1 LRILLLLVLLL
12 SSVAICH
19 PGLAQAPNQ
28 RLILK
33 DGSYQVVTKYQ
44 KVGDRVRYFSAERGQ
59 WEELPENL
67 VDWAAT
73 ETYAKE
79 HKPGAQPAPEPA
91 TPVSPAIPE
100 AAAIDKEEQHAR
112 ARTPDVLPGLRL
124 PDQDGVWALDTFRD
138 QPELVALTQNSG
150 GVNRE
155 TGHNVLRS
163 TLNPLGGIQQSVQIP
178 GAESKIKLHVNEPA
192 LYVSITGV
200 DDNEA
205 DAAAVTVDT
214 HGAASVKD
222 KNGFSS
228 ANSNYAIVRVRSNFK
243 KDYRVV
249 SGIKIGMAGKVSQTE
264 DVIPTTAQVLPGNRW
279 VKLIPQQPLTIGDY
293 ALMEVLA
300 PGEVNLSVWDFRI
313 DPQGPDNKNA
323 LIPLQRSSDNDR

>member
-1 LRILLLLVLLL
+1 VLRILLLFVLLL
-12 SSVAICH
+12 SSLAL
-19 PGLAQAPNQ
+19 PGMAQAPNQ

-44 KVGDRVRYFSAERGQ
+44 KVGDRVRYYSAERGQ

-73 ETYAKE
+73 ATWANE

-100 AAAIDKEEQHAR
+100 AAAIDKEEQRAR
-112 ARTPDVLPGLRL
+112 ARTPYVLPGLRL
-124 PDQDGVWALDTFRD
+124 PDQDGVWALDTFHD
-138 QPELVALTQNSG
+138 QPELVALTQNAG

-163 TLNPLGGIQQSVQIP
+163 ALNPVGGIQQSVQIP
-178 GAESKIKLHVNEPA
+178 GAESKIKLHVNDPV

-200 DDNEA
+200 DDTEA

-222 KNGFSS
+222 KNSLSS

-249 SGIKIGMAGKVSQTE
+249 SGIKIGMGKVSQTE
-264 DVIPTTAQVLPGNRW
+264 DVIPATVQVLPGNRW
-279 VKLIPQQPLTIGDY
+279 VKLTPAQPLTIGDY

-300 PGEVNLSVWDFRI
+300 PGVVNLSVWDFRN

>member
-1 LRILLLLVLLL
+1 VRILLLLVLLL
-12 SSVAICH
+12 SSIALCH
-19 PGLAQAPNQ
+19 SGLAQVPNQ

-59 WEELPENL
+59 WEELPQNL

-79 HKPGAQPAPEPA
+79 HKPGAQPAAEPA

-124 PDQDGVWALDTFRD
+124 PDQDGVWALDTFHD

-178 GAESKIKLHVNEPA
+178 GAESKIRLHVNDPA

-205 DAAAVTVDT
+205 DAAAVTVET

-222 KNGFSS
+222 KNNTSS

-264 DVIPTTAQVLPGNRW
+264 DVIPTTVQVLPGNRW
-279 VKLIPQQPLTIGDY
+279 VKLTPQQPLTIGDY
-293 ALMEVLA
+293 ALMEVLT